1 MVYGVALLAILIV
14 AILVIIIRPCHR
26 SSFNLWAIIIENV
39 MGIKAAD
46 VVRSLA
52 EPLNQVLIGKEPQ
65 IKLALACLLARGHLL
80 IEDLP
85 GMGKTSLSQGLA
97 KVLGLDHQRIQFTS
111 DLLPSDVLGVS
122 IFNTQTQQFEF
133 RQGPIFTQVLLADEI
148 NRTSPKTQSALLE
161 AMAERQVTV
170 DGTTHKIDGQFFVI
184 ATQNS
189 QQQSGTFP
197 LPESQLDRFM
207 MRITLGYP
215 DAVAERQLLEG
226 HNPQIILQKLQ
237 AAIDTPTLHVAQQTV
252 TKISC
257 SGALLDYLQR
267 LIAHTRE
274 SGDFEH
280 GLSPRAALA
289 WLQGA
294 KAWALV
300 NGRGHVVPEDLQYL
314 LAPVAGHRLLPTESM
329 GVAQLAMQDILRAV
343 PVIA

>member
-1 MVYGVALLAILIV
+1 
-14 AILVIIIRPCHR
+14 
-26 SSFNLWAIIIENV
+26 

-46 VVRSLA
+46 VIRSLA
-52 EPLNQVLIGKEPQ
+52 EPLNQVLIGKEQQ
-65 IKLALACLLARGHLL
+65 IKMALACLLARGHLL

-97 KVLGLDHQRIQFTS
+97 TVLGLSHQRIQFTS
-111 DLLPSDVLGVS
+111 DLLPSDVVGVS
-122 IFNTQTQQFEF
+122 IFNTDTHQFEF

-161 AMAERQVTV
+161 AMAERQVTI
-170 DGTTHKIDGQFFVI
+170 DGTSYKIDGQFFVI

-207 MRITLGYP
+207 MRISLGYP
-215 DAVAERQLLEG
+215 DPEAERQLLEG
-226 HNPQIILQKLQ
+226 HNPQLVLTKMTAAIDQATLQ
-237 AAIDTPTLHVAQQTV
+237 AAQQAV
-252 TKISC
+252 GKVSC
-257 SGALLDYLQR
+257 STALLDYLQR

-274 SGDFEH
+274 SSEFEH

-294 KAWALV
+294 KAWAMV
-300 NGRGHVVPEDLQYL
+300 NGRGHVLPEDLQFL
-314 LAPVAGHRLLPTESM
+314 LAPVAGHRLLPSESI
-329 GVAQLAMQDILRAV
+329 GVAKVAMEDIIRAV

>member
-1 MVYGVALLAILIV
+1 
-14 AILVIIIRPCHR
+14 
-26 SSFNLWAIIIENV
+26 
-39 MGIKAAD
+39 MGLKAAD

-52 EPLNQVLIGKEPQ
+52 EPLNKVLIGKEQQ
-65 IKLALACLLARGHLL
+65 IQLALSCLLARGHLL

-97 KVLGLDHQRIQFTS
+97 KVLGLNHQRIQFTS
-111 DLLPSDVLGVS
+111 DLLPSDVVGVS

-133 RQGPIFTQVLLADEI
+133 RRGPIFTQVLLADEI

-170 DGTTHKIDGQFFVI
+170 DGISHDIDGQFFVI

-215 DAVAERQLLEG
+215 DPAAERQLLEG
-226 HNPQIILQKLQ
+226 HNPQTVLQNLA
-237 AAIDTPTLHVAQQTV
+237 AAIDVPTLQAAQQTV
-252 TKISC
+252 RKITC
-257 SGALLDYLQR
+257 SAACLDYLQR

-274 SGDFEH
+274 SSEFEH
-280 GLSPRAALA
+280 GLSPRAAMA
-289 WLQGA
+289 WLHCA

-300 NGRGHVVPEDLQYL
+300 NGRSHVVPEDLQFL
-314 LAPVAGHRLLPTESM
+314 LTPVAGHRLMPTESVS
-329 GVAQLAMQDILRAV
+329 VAQVAMQNILRAV
-343 PVIA
+343 PVLA

>member
-1 MVYGVALLAILIV
+1 
-14 AILVIIIRPCHR
+14 
-26 SSFNLWAIIIENV
+26 
-39 MGIKAAD
+39 MGIKAAE
-46 VVRSLA
+46 VIRSLS
-52 EPLNQVLIGKEPQ
+52 EPLNQVLMGKELQ
-65 IKLALACLLARGHLL
+65 IKMALACLLARGHLL

-97 KVLGLDHQRIQFTS
+97 KVLGLSHQRIQFTS
-111 DLLPSDVLGVS
+111 DLLPSDVVGVS
-122 IFNTQTQQFEF
+122 IFNTQTQEFEF
-133 RQGPIFTQVLLADEI
+133 RPGPLFTQVLLADEI

-207 MRITLGYP
+207 MRLSLGYP
-215 DAVAERQLLEG
+215 DPEAERQLLEG
-226 HNPQIILQKLQ
+226 HNPQLILQSLK
-237 AAIDTPTLHVAQQTV
+237 AAIDLPTLQAAQQTV
-252 TKISC
+252 SKVTC
-257 SGALLDYLQR
+257 SAALLDYLQR

-274 SGDFEH
+274 SGEFEH

-289 WLQGA
+289 WLHGA

-300 NGRGHVVPEDLQYL
+300 NGRGHVVPEDLQL
-314 LAPVAGHRLLPTESM
+314 LLTPVAGHRLLPTESIS
-329 GVAQLAMQDILRAV
+329 VAQVAMQDILRAV
-343 PVIA
+343 PVLA